1 LANSPAGA
9 HVQPELVEGFREGL
23 KTHFEEPAVYCSCKS
38 TPMIGYADRLARTKP
53 VLRVF
58 HAMVY
63 RLRDAR

>member
-1 LANSPAGA
+1 
-9 HVQPELVEGFREGL
+9 
-23 KTHFEEPAVYCSCKS
+23 
-38 TPMIGYADRLARTKP
+38 MIGYADRLARTKP